1 MELIGAIGL
10 LVMLALAAPRW
21 GHDSR
26 RLHSGDGW
34 FGAPRPRRPGRS
46 GSGATATAAW
56 SALAGAPVRVMRG
69 ARRAGGA
76 LRAIGCVLPGRAGDR
91 AEAAGR
97 AG

>member
-34 FGAPRPRRPGRS
+34 FGTPRPRRSGRS
-46 GSGATATAAW
+46 GSGAAVMAAW
-56 SALAGAPVRVMRG
+56 GALAGARARVVPG
-69 ARRAGGA
+69 ARRPGA
-76 LRAIGCVLPGRAGDR
+76 APGAIGCALRGL
-91 AEAAGR
+91 AAGR

>member
-26 RLHSGDGW
+26 RLHPGDGW

-46 GSGATATAAW
+46 GSGAVVTAARG
-56 SALAGAPVRVMRG
+56 ALAGARARFVWG
-69 ARRAGGA
+69 ARRAGAAPGAIRCA
-76 LRAIGCVLPGRAGDR
+76 LRGL
-91 AEAAGR
+91 AAGR